1 MRGLCAPRVCFRVL
15 CVFDVYYFV
24 IRKSGRARARF
35 AWFSPAFLRVCLFT
49 TLFTIIVSSSVSS
62 WPPFSS

>member
-1 MRGLCAPRVCFRVL
+1 MRGGFMPRVCFRVL

-24 IRKSGRARARF
+24 IRKSGHARAQF

-49 TLFTIIVSSSVSS
+49 TLFIIVSSSVSS
-62 WPPFSS
+62 SPPFSS

>member
-1 MRGLCAPRVCFRVL
+1 MFTI
-15 CVFDVYYFV
+15 FV

-62 WPPFSS
+62 WPLFSS